1 MTAEINREKIVET
14 ARRDL
19 ERNLF
24 ESNKVPIMFYEVR
37 RDESGNFV
45 PLGKEVF
52 TWELS
57 EGYYLSIGRSR
68 GEEYYEL
75 YYPERRVRTETGKEV
90 MLDYTFVRVGKIGT
104 EDSPIKLKRLVM
116 MGRYMAPEEEVYDAM
131 SRYQAE
137 IYIKKVGAKYAVA
150 IKNVGRP
157 GQRIGVYDRK
167 GNKIRDIAY
176 GEEALV
182 GKGAYYLEFPG
193 AYRLEGP
200 DYSIAKKDIL
210 LGMILL

>member
-1 MTAEINREKIVET
+1 MTAEINREEIVET
-14 ARRDL
+14 RRRDL
-19 ERNLF
+19 EENLF
-24 ESNKVPIMFYEVR
+24 ENNKVAIMFYEVR

-45 PLGKEVF
+45 PLGKEAF
-52 TWELS
+52 TLELS
-57 EGYYLSIGRSR
+57 EDYYLSIGRSR
-68 GEEYYEL
+68 GPKYYEV
-75 YYPERRVRTETGKEV
+75 YYPEIPVRTETGKEV
-90 MLDYTFVRVGKIGT
+90 VLDYTYVRVCKIGT

-131 SRYQAE
+131 SGHQAE

-167 GNKIRDIAY
+167 GNKICDIAY
-176 GEEALV
+176 GEEALL

-200 DYSIAKKDIL
+200 NYSMAKKDIF
-210 LGMILL
+210 LGMILP